1 MAQYNDLF
9 GFDRFAQA
17 QNMARG
23 WDRQREM
30 DQRALDE
37 EAFRRRQMGEQNA
50 LAQLQMQREGDTQ
63 NALRFMVE
71 QSPYLEG
78 DIAPR
83 DYNSGLSEIRAQA
96 VQRFPQADPSVAMKF
111 GQRIEAPKV
120 ATVKYEERDKPTG
133 RNRFQKEYRDE
144 TTGGKW
150 LPLGEQYEKQTGAG
164 QSMNKPPSGY
174 RYTADGDLEAI
185 PGGPADAKKIAAMK
199 SVEDGKSA
207 IDNTMSTIDRLMN
220 HPGRV
225 AATGLSSVL
234 NPSNY
239 TPGTDAYDFGK
250 ELESFDSKLFLSNIQ
265 SMKGMGALSNAEGAK
280 VSAAAGAIK
289 PGMSEKAFAEN
300 LGIIKAEL
308 AKAKV
313 RMDTGNLVQQRPQQ
327 QQPTDKPQAP
337 ASAVEYLKQNP
348 QFKGAFKVK
357 YGYLPEGM

>member
-1 MAQYNDLF
+1 MAQYNDLA

-17 QNMARG
+17 QNMAMQ
-23 WDRQREM
+23 WQRQRDM

-37 EAFRRRQMGEQNA
+37 EAFRRRQIGEQNA
-50 LAQLQMQREGDTQ
+50 LAQLQMQREGATQ

-120 ATVKYEERDKPTG
+120 AAVKYEERDKPTG

-164 QSMNKPPSGY
+164 QIMGKPPVGY
-174 RYTADGDLEAI
+174 RYTGEGDLEAI
-185 PGGPADAKKIAAMK
+185 PGGPADVKNQARLK

-220 HPGRV
+220 HPGRKM
-225 AATGLSSVL
+225 ATGFSSL
-234 NPSNY
+234 NPVNLV
-239 TPGTDAYDFGK
+239 PGTSAYDFGK

-289 PGMSEKAFAEN
+289 PGMSEKAFEEN
-300 LGIIKAEL
+300 LGIIRKEL
-308 AKAKV
+308 EKAKG
-313 RMDTGNLVQQRPQQ
+313 RMDSGNLLQQKPQNSA
-327 QQPTDKPQAP
+327 PQAP
-337 ASAVEYLKQNP
+337 DSAVEHLRKNP
-348 QFKGAFKVK
+348 NLKGAFKAK